1 MTKGEGLYKITS
13 VPANTFIQ
21 FACADRQTNDDV
33 PRGRNHL
40 FTKHLLENITK
51 ENTDIRDIFRS
62 VLGGVRRESNGKQ
75 EVLCMN
81 GLQQEVK
88 DVFLNEVKSMYE
100 LFYVSHHRTCSMRSS
115 YINDFNIY
123 TVDEHFS
130 TTYIKMVEI
139 QQLP

>member
-1 MTKGEGLYKITS
+1 MDPSQKVIPICSFISKGPRLQEITS
-13 VPANTFIQ
+13 PPIGAFIT
-21 FACADRQTNDDV
+21 FACTERQTNDDV
-33 PRGRNHL
+33 SRGRNHL
-40 FTKHLLENITK
+40 STKHLLENITK

-100 LFYVSHHRTCSMRSS
+100 LLYVSHHRTCSMRSS
-115 YINDFNIY
+115 YINDCNIY
-123 TVDEHFS
+123 CR
-130 TTYIKMVEI
+130 
-139 QQLP
+139 